1 MNTTIFLP
9 LIFAIISPFIWG
21 LMNVLDKFVVSHR
34 VKNPLS
40 FTIVAGIV
48 NLAIGIVLALFI
60 NWSNITINDLFF
72 PAISGLIFGSTFF
85 IYYYL
90 LRKEDVSDIIG
101 LVYVYPIIVAILSF
115 LFLNER
121 LSLISYLGMALILL
135 GVIFLSIKTKKIKL
149 KVSLWMIF
157 SLIIFVA
164 LYEFF
169 IKVATNNLPEL
180 NGISISSICV
190 GLIILPGLFSKKIRS
205 GFSKE
210 LKNFRWA
217 LLNESLTFLGIL
229 TTYFAMAGL
238 PATIVSSIAATQP
251 LTVLIF
257 ESLAHKVGLKIS
269 VKNNF
274 TKKIVPVL
282 LIVLGVVLL
291 YLPEI
296 ITMIK

>member
-1 MNTTIFLP
+1 MTTSIFLP

-21 LMNVLDKFVVSHR
+21 FMNVLDKFVVSYR

-48 NLAIGIVLALFI
+48 NLAIGIILALFL
-60 NWSNITINDLFF
+60 NWSNITLSDLFF
-72 PAISGLIFGSTFF
+72 PAIAGLIFGSQFF
-85 IYYYL
+85 LYYHML
-90 LRKEDVSDIIG
+90 GKEEISNVIG
-101 LVYVYPIIVAILSF
+101 FVYVYPIIVAILSF
-115 LFLNER
+115 LFLNEK
-121 LSLISYLGMALILL
+121 LSLVSYIGICLILL
-135 GVIFLSIKTKKIKL
+135 GVIFLSVKAKKIKL
-149 KVSLWMIF
+149 KVSLWMIV
-157 SLIIFVA
+157 SLIIIVA

-169 IKVATNNLPEL
+169 IKIATNNLPEL

-190 GLIILPGLFSKKIRS
+190 GLVILPGLFNKKIRL
-205 GFSKE
+205 GFPRE
-210 LKNFRWA
+210 LKNIKWA

-251 LTVLIF
+251 FTVLIL
-257 ESLAHKVGLKIS
+257 ESLANKIGVKIS
-269 VKNNF
+269 IENNF
-274 TKKIVPVL
+274 SKKIVPIL

-296 ITMIK
+296 IALMR